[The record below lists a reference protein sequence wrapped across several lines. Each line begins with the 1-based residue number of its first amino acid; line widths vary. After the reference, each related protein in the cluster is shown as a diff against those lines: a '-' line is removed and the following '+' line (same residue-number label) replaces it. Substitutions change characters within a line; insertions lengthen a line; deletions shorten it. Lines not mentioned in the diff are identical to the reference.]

1 MKKIKQLGI
10 LLLSATLFLSACGTL
25 AQTVSGE
32 PYEATTFAM
41 NTVMTFS
48 IYAEKGEELIIDA
61 EQEIRRLENLFSV
74 TLEDSE
80 ISKINAN
87 AGGEGVL
94 ISADTEEI
102 LQDAVKMSELTD
114 GVFDIGVYPLVREW
128 GFTLEGEQH
137 VPTQEEIDAQLAN
150 IDIDKLAVDTNNHTA
165 TLEQEGMAIDLGGIA
180 KGYATDK
187 IVELFQKNGVES
199 GFFSLGGNV
208 YLIGHKENGDK
219 WKTALANP
227 LNTNSYVGMITG
239 TDTSIITSG
248 GYQRY
253 FEENGR
259 KYHHIIDP
267 STGYPAESGLISV
280 TIICES
286 GAKGDCLSTALFIMG
301 LEKSL
306 ELWRESDDFEAIFI
320 TEDGRLIA
328 TEGIATD
335 FEFDESESDFNYEVV
350 NRTIEN

>member
-1 MKKIKQLGI
+1 MKRIKIIGM
-10 LLLSATLFLSACGTL
+10 LLLSTTLLSACGTPL
-25 AQTVSGE
+25 QTEIEVE
-32 PYEATTFAM
+32 RYEATTFAM
-41 NTVMTFS
+41 DTVMTFS
-48 IYAEKGEELIIDA
+48 IYAKNGDELMTDT

-74 TLEDSE
+74 TLAQSE
-80 ISKINAN
+80 VSKINAN

-94 ISADTEEI
+94 ISEDTEEI
-102 LQDAVKMSELTD
+102 LLDAIEMSKLTE
-114 GVFDIGVYPLVREW
+114 GAFDIGVYPLVKEW

-150 IDIDKLAVDTNNHTA
+150 IEINELTVDLNNHMA
-165 TLEQEGMAIDLGGIA
+165 TLGKEGMAIDLGGIA
-180 KGYATDK
+180 KGYATDR
-187 IVELFQKNGVES
+187 IVEIFKENGVES

-227 LNTNSYVGMITG
+227 LTADNYVGMIKG

-253 FEENGR
+253 FEEDGK

-267 STGYPAESGLISV
+267 STGYPAESGLVSV
-280 TIICES
+280 TIICAS

-301 LEKSL
+301 LEESL

-320 TEDGRLIA
+320 TEDGRVVA
-328 TEGIATD
+328 TEGIAED
-335 FEFDESESDFNYEVV
+335 FEFDESGNDFEYEIA
-350 NRTIEN
+350 NRVIGN